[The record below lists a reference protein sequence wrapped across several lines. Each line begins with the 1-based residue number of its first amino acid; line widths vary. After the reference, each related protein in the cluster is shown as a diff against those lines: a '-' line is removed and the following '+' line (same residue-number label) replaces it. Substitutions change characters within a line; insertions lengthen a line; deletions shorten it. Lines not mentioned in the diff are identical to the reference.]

1 MNRSRE
7 HAQVLMHRA
16 HDDQW
21 MLNRL
26 LEDPQAPQWGLG
38 FHAQQA
44 VEKAIKAVLT
54 ANSVEFPRTHDVAM
68 VLDLLSS
75 NGLDQPPGAAELTR
89 LTPFGAALWYDDA
102 PDADGQ
108 EPELDGSWLRVSVQR
123 TVEWAERMVA
133 RAKEKT

>member
-26 LEDPQAPQWGLG
+26 LEDPQ
-38 FHAQQA
+38 
-44 VEKAIKAVLT
+44 
-54 ANSVEFPRTHDVAM
+54 VEFPRTHDVAM